1 MIASCVIEM
10 ESGERKQFLTAPH
23 MTVERQPQRK
33 TSRSLT
39 GSNTSIYCEN
49 QLVMRKPTWN
59 KIAARHVVPVATSL
73 PVVRRGRHDSR
84 YAML

>member
-23 MTVERQPQRK
+23 VTVERQPQPK

-39 GSNTSIYCEN
+39 GSNTSIYCQN
-49 QLVMRKPTWN
+49 QFVMHKPIRN
-59 KIAARHVVPVATSL
+59 KIAAGHVVPVATDRAVL
-73 PVVRRGRHDSR
+73 TLRRLR
-84 YAML
+84 LV